1 MGKII
6 QLQVLELPIDAEVKS
21 TLDSALADA
30 ERLGA
35 QAVGVVLVTRDG
47 RPVIYH
53 STQDRST
60 TLIGGLEVLKAQLIE
75 RLVFSEV

>member
-1 MGKII
+1 VGKIV
-6 QLQVLELPIDAEVKS
+6 QFQVLELPVDAEVKS
-21 TLDSALADA
+21 TIDSALSDA

-35 QAVGVVLVTRDG
+35 QSVGIVMVTRDG

-53 STQDRST
+53 SAQDKST

>member
-1 MGKII
+1 MGKIV

-21 TLDSALADA
+21 TIDSALADA

-35 QAVGVVLVTRDG
+35 QAVGIVMVARDG

>member
-6 QLQVLELPIDAEVKS
+6 QFQVIALPVDAEVKS
-21 TLDSALADA
+21 TIASALADA
-30 ERLGA
+30 ESLGA
-35 QAVGVVLVTRDG
+35 KSVGIVMVTRDG

-53 STQDRST
+53 SAQDKST